1 MDRPGRALLFLVFMA
16 SVLFCGSAMAD
27 TLRCGS
33 HLVRDGDD
41 AFSVIDKCGE
51 PTQRMTITNPVYF
64 NSSELWRYDRGSRQ
78 FPAIIRLV
86 DGVVQSIRFVKTP
99 R

>member
-1 MDRPGRALLFLVFMA
+1 MNRPARALPLFMLLALVLPYNA
-16 SVLFCGSAMAD
+16 AMAD

-33 HLVRDGDD
+33 HLIQDGDD

-51 PTQRMTITNPVYF
+51 PTQRMTIADPVYF
-64 NSSELWRYDRGSRQ
+64 SSAELWRYDRGASK
-78 FPAIIRLV
+78 FPALLRIV
-86 DGVVQSIRFVKTP
+86 DGVVESIRFVKTP